1 MDVERTEALASSP
14 WQSPLSFILLKSQVS
29 PSSFSFPSMS
39 HQGGFIVD
47 HVIVGVAMLAPWWNK
62 QQDDQYEED
71 NPTQAHES
79 VGGNPQHWFM
89 ESYARNAVAC
99 NICGCKRAFNLRHWR
114 TINL

>member
-1 MDVERTEALASSP
+1 
-14 WQSPLSFILLKSQVS
+14 
-29 PSSFSFPSMS
+29 MS

-99 NICGCKRAFNLRHWR
+99 NICGCERAFNLRHWR